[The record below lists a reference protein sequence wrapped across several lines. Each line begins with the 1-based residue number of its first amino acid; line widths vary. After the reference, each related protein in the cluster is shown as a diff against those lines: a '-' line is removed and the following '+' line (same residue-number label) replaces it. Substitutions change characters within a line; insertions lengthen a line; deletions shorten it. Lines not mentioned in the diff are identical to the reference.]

1 MQKQSSADISISML
15 IGGIACATMWLLYGL
30 MLNDFYIYVSVLQDE
45 KLINDLYRLDAP
57 LIIWE

>member
-1 MQKQSSADISISML
+1 MQKKSSADISISML

>member
-45 KLINDLYRLDAP
+45 KFINDIVWMLL
-57 LIIWE
+57 

>member
-45 KLINDLYRLDAP
+45 KFINDLYRLDAP

>member
-45 KLINDLYRLDAP
+45 KFINDLYSLDAP